1 LVLPG
6 NELAVGRHAVVGCA
20 LPTAMEVF
28 GMRTRRGLLATLM
41 FLLAAA
47 LPGLAAA
54 QDASFYVTNR
64 SGMTI
69 NEVRVSSSAES
80 NWGNDLLGTNVM
92 NSGQRLRVY
101 PRQCVNDIRVV
112 YSNGQAEERRRI
124 NTCNINEVVFGS
136 GGASSGREQ
145 LSGADF
151 RVWNRSGR
159 TINELYVSS
168 SNNNSWGSDRLGQQ
182 VLGPGRYWTVR
193 QSETGCSFDL
203 RVVFADGGVFERRNI
218 NGCQISEFNI
228 Q

>member
-1 LVLPG
+1 ML
-6 NELAVGRHAVVGCA
+6 
-20 LPTAMEVF
+20 
-28 GMRTRRGLLATLM
+28 TRRGFLASLM

-64 SGMTI
+64 SGNTI
-69 NEVRVSSSAES
+69 NEVYVSSSADS
-80 NWGNDLLGTNVM
+80 NWGSDLLGTNVM

-101 PRQCVNDIRVV
+101 PRQCVNDVRVV

-136 GGASSGREQ
+136 AAAAPGREQ

-151 RVWNRSGR
+151 RIWNRSGR
-159 TINELYVSS
+159 TIEQIFVSS
-168 SNNNSWGSDRLGQQ
+168 SANTSWGSDRLGQQ
-182 VLGPGRYWTVR
+182 VLPPGRFWTIR

-203 RVVFADGGVFERRNI
+203 RVVFSGGGVFERRNI
-218 NGCQISEFNI
+218 NACQISEFNI